1 MGKTTKHMILLVSFH
16 WNGGGGGGGD
26 RDGEKCRFANQNAQK
41 KIDLKKNDN
50 AQTVPEQWTYEN
62 GYRAETEAHIKTN
75 KTKKKNFNQA
85 KNPERLFQTYRT

>member
-1 MGKTTKHMILLVSFH
+1 MAVTATGKNAALRTKT
-16 WNGGGGGGGD
+16 
-26 RDGEKCRFANQNAQK
+26 RKK